1 VDKPP
6 SLIYNRVLRQALP
19 VDCYVTLALWHG
31 VEVEVRVLACS
42 INPTEVH
49 QQMTEKPV
57 YLTRD
62 GRERLQAELETLIRV
77 TRLEVASRI
86 AQAKDL
92 GDLSENAEYE
102 AAKHEQAFVEGR
114 IRELQHQLSNAQLI
128 DEGVNGDKMVRIGS
142 SVTVVDEEDGEEMT
156 YTIVGSAEAK
166 PREGKISN
174 ESPVGAALLGKKR
187 GQKVKVP
194 SPDGSYKLLIRKI
207 C

>member
-1 VDKPP
+1 
-6 SLIYNRVLRQALP
+6 
-19 VDCYVTLALWHG
+19 
-31 VEVEVRVLACS
+31 
-42 INPTEVH
+42 
-49 QQMTEKPV
+49 MTEKLV

-62 GRERLQAELETLIRV
+62 GRDKLQAELDTLIQV
-77 TRLEVASRI
+77 TRLEIASRI

-128 DEGVNGDKMVRIGS
+128 DEGANGDKIVRIGS
-142 SVTVVDEEDGEEMT
+142 SVTVLEEKDGEEMT
-156 YTIVGSAEAK
+156 YTIVGSAESK

-174 ESPVGAALLGKKR
+174 ESPVGAALLGKKK
-187 GQKVKVP
+187 GQKVNVP
-194 SPDGSYKLLIRKI
+194 SPDGSYKLTIRKI

>member
-1 VDKPP
+1 MAWSRTGSASPGL
-6 SLIYNRVLRQALP
+6 LI
-19 VDCYVTLALWHG
+19 D
-31 VEVEVRVLACS
+31 
-42 INPTEVH
+42 PTEVH
-49 QQMTEKPV
+49 QQMTEKPI

-62 GRERLQAELETLIRV
+62 GRDRLQAELDTLIRV

-128 DEGVNGDKMVRIGS
+128 DEGVNGDKIVRIGS
-142 SVTVVDEEDGEEMT
+142 SVTVVDEKEGEEMT